1 LNFAVISRKRVK
13 MVQAIYGK
21 KVGSTQIYDES
32 GNVLCVTA
40 IEAEPCKIVQVKNV
54 ESDGYNALKVGFGIV
69 KESRLNK
76 PKKGEFEKA
85 KIEPAKYLKEIKLA
99 DFNDEY
105 KIGDSISV
113 GVFNVGDIVKVTG
126 ISKGKGFSGV
136 IKRYHFHR
144 GPVTHGSHSIRR
156 TGSVG
161 MCSTPKKVMKGKKMP
176 GRMGG
181 ERVTVPGTKIVDI
194 LAEQNIILVKGSVP
208 GAKGSVVYIRKA

>member
-1 LNFAVISRKRVK
+1 

-54 ESDGYNALKVGFGIV
+54 ESDGYNALKVGFGAV

-76 PKKGEFEKA
+76 PKKGEFAKA
-85 KIEPAKYLKEIKLA
+85 KIEPAKYLKEIRLA
-99 DFNDEY
+99 DFNDQY
-105 KIGDSISV
+105 KIGDSIDV
-113 GVFNVGDIVKVTG
+113 QVFNIGDIVKITG
-126 ISKGKGFSGV
+126 ISKGRGFAGV

-144 GPVTHGSHSIRR
+144 GPVTHGSHSIRK
-156 TGSVG
+156 TGSIG
-161 MCSTPKKVMKGKKMP
+161 MCSSPKKVMKGKKMP

-181 ERVTVPGTKIVDI
+181 DRVTIPGTKIIDV
-194 LAEQNIILVKGSVP
+194 LSEQNIILVKGFVP

>member
-1 LNFAVISRKRVK
+1 MVK
-13 MVQAIYGK
+13 AIYGK

-32 GNVLCVTA
+32 GSVLCVTA
-40 IEAEPCKIVQVKNV
+40 IEAKPCKIVQVKNAA
-54 ESDGYNALKVGFGIV
+54 SDGYDALKVGFGEV
-69 KESRLNK
+69 KEKRLNK
-76 PKKGEFEKA
+76 PKKGEFTKA
-85 KIEPAKYLKEIKLA
+85 KIEPAKYLKEIRLA
-99 DFNDEY
+99 GSNNEY
-105 KIGDSISV
+105 KVGDNIDLSVFSIGDV
-113 GVFNVGDIVKVTG
+113 VKITG
-126 ISKGKGFSGV
+126 TSKGKGFSGV

-181 ERVTVPGTKIVDI
+181 ERVTTPGTKIVDI
-194 LAEQNIILVKGSVP
+194 LLEQNLILIKGSVP

>member
-1 LNFAVISRKRVK
+1 

-21 KVGSTQIYDES
+21 KMGSTQIYDEN

-40 IEAEPCKIVQVKNV
+40 IEAEPCKIVQVKNIK
-54 ESDGYNALKVGFGIV
+54 SDGYNALKVGFGAT
-69 KESRLNK
+69 KESRTNK
-76 PKKGEFEKA
+76 PKKGEFTKA

-99 DFNDEY
+99 DHDNEY
-105 KIGDSISV
+105 KIGDSIDV
-113 GVFNVGDIVKVTG
+113 GVFNVGDIVKISG
-126 ISKGKGFSGV
+126 ISKGKGFAGV

-181 ERVTVPGTKIVDI
+181 ERVTVPGTKIIDI
-194 LAEQNIILVKGSVP
+194 VAEQNIILIKGSVP

>member
-1 LNFAVISRKRVK
+1 MI
-13 MVQAIYGK
+13 QAIYGK
-21 KVGSTQIYDES
+21 KVGSTQIYDET

-40 IEAEPCKIVQVKNV
+40 IEAEPCKIVQIKNV
-54 ESDGYNALKVGFGIV
+54 ESDGYNALKVGFGKE
-69 KESRLNK
+69 KESRLIK
-76 PKKGEFEKA
+76 PKKGEFDKA
-85 KIEPAKYLKEIKLA
+85 KLQPGKYLKEIKLE

-113 GVFNVGDIVKVTG
+113 GVFNVGDIVKVSG

-136 IKRYHFHR
+136 IKRFHFHR
-144 GPVTHGSHSIRR
+144 GPVSHGSHSIRR

-181 ERVTVPGTKIVDI
+181 ERVTIPGTKIIDI